1 MLWLKLCLSG
11 LVLAYLIW
19 TLDLRNILDI
29 LNTADWSLFVVAC
42 LFLIVAQVF
51 SAMRWT
57 WLARGL
63 GLTVRMTR
71 KIQLY
76 FLGMFLSLFLP
87 SIIGGDVAR
96 GWLLAKGKK
105 NAGWQAAASVILDR
119 VNGVVGLMLLVS
131 FGMFFLDI
139 PVLWMVVWNAGL
151 TSLLLILC
159 ATPFWW
165 PRLIGSTWIA
175 QRQGKRSSGW
185 TTLQINSPA
194 FHKAWWACI
203 PVTLVFQILVVQ
215 SHVFLGM
222 AVGLELSW
230 FAYAFMV
237 CLVALATALP
247 LSFNGFGIREA
258 GYIGLATWFGG
269 SSEAA
274 AAMAT
279 LWVLTLLIAS
289 FPGGIILWRMG
300 GTRTLQR

>member
-11 LVLAYLIW
+11 LLLAYLLW
-19 TLDLRNILDI
+19 ALDLSNILAI
-29 LNTADWSLFVVAC
+29 LKTADWGLFAAAC
-42 LFLIVAQVF
+42 LCLLVAQVF

-63 GLTVRMTR
+63 GLTVRMAR

-105 NAGWQAAASVILDR
+105 NAAWPAAASVILDR
-119 VNGVVGLMLLVS
+119 VNGVLGLMLVVS
-131 FGMFFLDI
+131 LCMFFLAI
-139 PVLWMVVWNAGL
+139 PLLWMLLWNAA
-151 TSLLLILC
+151 LLLLLLLF
-159 ATPFWW
+159 AVLPWWW
-165 PRLIGSTWIA
+165 PRLIASAWVA
-175 QRQGKRSSGW
+175 RRQGKGSGW
-185 TTLQINSPA
+185 KALPLNSPA
-194 FHKAWWACI
+194 FCKAWWACI
-203 PVTLVFQILVVQ
+203 PVTLVFQILVIQ

-222 AVGLELSW
+222 AVGLQLSW
-230 FAYAFMV
+230 FVYAFMV

-258 GYIGLATWFGG
+258 GYIGVVSWFGS

-274 AAMAT
+274 AAMAA
-279 LWVLTLLIAS
+279 LWVLTLLIVS
-289 FPGGIILWRMG
+289 FPGGLVLWRMG
-300 GTRTLQR
+300 GSNILKK